1 MLVVPCIVKTQG
13 EPKDEKR
20 ARVLTLLPSSPV
32 TPLDAHP
39 PRHLPTD
46 PFEFTLGENK
56 VIKGWEVAV
65 LTMRIGERAQL
76 TCAAAYGYGDAGS
89 EDDVAP
95 GATLVFDIELVG
107 TKNVVGAGRDGAAT
121 EVERLA
127 ALRAERAELAAKKEA
142 EKEAKEAAK
151 AEAQAKLQVCTGR
164 RRGTRASRRAERG
177 SAPPPSASV
186 RPLARARPNP
196 RLFFFVSRVERRIVR
211 PTGPRGRPLLPP
223 PSNREHR
230 EYRIRVRVWC
240 TTDGRWRRD
249 ARGARA
255 RAGEARGERPEGQ
268 GRRQR
273 QEEVKLP
280 APSRLPLRA
289 PSSAP
294 HRRGCA
300 GASARRCSLCALR
313 LAVAP
318 R

>member
-1 MLVVPCIVKTQG
+1 MRT
-13 EPKDEKR
+13 
-20 ARVLTLLPSSPV
+20 
-32 TPLDAHP
+32 P

-76 TCAAAYGYGDAGS
+76 TCAAAYDYGDAGS

-164 RRGTRASRRAERG
+164 RRGTRASRRAERR
-177 SAPPPSASV
+177 PPPLP
-186 RPLARARPNP
+186 PLRWALSRARARI
-196 RLFFFVSRVERRIVR
+196 RVSSFSFRAWSVASFA
-211 PTGPRGRPLLPP
+211 PPGRAGVPSSLPP
-223 PSNREHR
+223 RTASTASTGSACVCGARL
-230 EYRIRVRVWC
+230 
-240 TTDGRWRRD
+240 TGGGD
-249 ARGARA
+249 ATRGARA
-255 RAGEARGERPEGQ
+255 RAQAKLAAKGQ
-268 GRRQR
+268 KG
-273 QEEVKLP
+273 K
-280 APSRLPLRA
+280 
-289 PSSAP
+289 
-294 HRRGCA
+294 G
-300 GASARRCSLCALR
+300 GGKGKKK
-313 LAVAP
+313 
-318 R
+318 